1 MSTEERERENGKCDR
16 TRFVEVGVADSR
28 VVVGFLS
35 NGGIHKGGG
44 GYSMGRM
51 ESIMAA
57 GSPSPS
63 PSMSMCAH
71 ANKS

>member
-1 MSTEERERENGKCDR
+1 MSTAEREREIPDGKCDR

-51 ESIMAA
+51 ESITA
-57 GSPSPS
+57 GGSLPLP
-63 PSMSMCAH
+63 PPVNVCARE
-71 ANKS
+71 

>member
-1 MSTEERERENGKCDR
+1 M
-16 TRFVEVGVADSR
+16 EVGVADSR

>member
-1 MSTEERERENGKCDR
+1 M
-16 TRFVEVGVADSR
+16 EVGVADSR

-57 GSPSPS
+57 GSP